1 LQGFSLKNRS
11 LRNAALRPIDHFCAG
26 LERTSL
32 SLKRGESPDK
42 KSAAH
47 IAETFISLT
56 GTVLGGGTAGRER
69 AEEIFYRALE
79 RCRNGSLEKI
89 GALAAFFL
97 GEYDDLMCLEDK
109 DWEDI
114 KETLEEA
121 SEEMNL
127 DTLGALMGE
136 LVSRGKFG

>member
-1 LQGFSLKNRS
+1 
-11 LRNAALRPIDHFCAG
+11 LRPIDHFCAG
-26 LERTSL
+26 LERSSL
-32 SLKRGESPDK
+32 SLKRGESLDK
-42 KSAAH
+42 KSAAY
-47 IAETFISLT
+47 IAKTFVSLT
-56 GTVLGGGTAGRER
+56 GPVLGGGAAGRES
-69 AEEIFYRALE
+69 AEDIFYRTLE

-97 GEYDDLMCLEDK
+97 GEHDGLMCLDDE

-114 KETLEEA
+114 KETLEEV
-121 SEEMNL
+121 SEEINP